1 MHCLLHADDTAL
13 VSTNQQLFMKKC
25 NTMLKYLEINK
36 LSLNLSKSSYMIING
51 NNATPKTN
59 IKLDNG
65 MLSYKPTVV
74 YLGAIISDSGS
85 IRLDI
90 NKHLDAKRANITVK
104 FNNFCRRNHLS
115 PINIKLKVLNTCAT
129 AALSYGCETWGNHIT
144 PRLETLYRTGIKYA
158 MSIRPTI
165 NNELVY
171 TESGCL
177 PLFIRIKKQQLKF
190 WKTIQQTVREND
202 NGPLSKLIYQG
213 ETLNLPYLKYYHTLE
228 ETYINPKNC
237 SITLQRE
244 FLDQNNLTILRG
256 ANDPLSKFGTYLQV
270 NPNLYKPQSN
280 ELFELDRIR
289 ISRYRIGSHKL
300 RIETGRMRNP
310 IIPREDRLCLCGD
323 DIQSLIHV
331 LTNCRLLKDLYEKYK
346 LPPSV
351 DKAFDNPSI
360 SNFLLEMERI
370 LSII

>member
-1 MHCLLHADDTAL
+1 
-13 VSTNQQLFMKKC
+13 MKSNHQC

-51 NNATPKTN
+51 NNATPKTPKTN

-74 YLGAIISDSGS
+74 YLGTIISDSGS
-85 IRLDI
+85 IRYI

-158 MSIRPTI
+158 MHMSIRPTI

-190 WKTIQQTVREND
+190 WKTIQ
-202 NGPLSKLIYQG
+202 
-213 ETLNLPYLKYYHTLE
+213 
-228 ETYINPKNC
+228 
-237 SITLQRE
+237 
-244 FLDQNNLTILRG
+244 
-256 ANDPLSKFGTYLQV
+256 
-270 NPNLYKPQSN
+270 
-280 ELFELDRIR
+280 
-289 ISRYRIGSHKL
+289 
-300 RIETGRMRNP
+300 
-310 IIPREDRLCLCGD
+310 LCLKMIMD
-323 DIQSLIHV
+323 H
-331 LTNCRLLKDLYEKYK
+331 
-346 LPPSV
+346 
-351 DKAFDNPSI
+351 
-360 SNFLLEMERI
+360 
-370 LSII
+370 